1 MSVHGF
7 KDQTRNLT
15 RQRAPVTLRDMIAVI
30 NPTIREWANTTER
43 RMPERCPLIGRDG
56 AGG

>member
-1 MSVHGF
+1 MHRF

-15 RQRAPVTLRDMIAVI
+15 RRCAPVTLRDMIAVI
-30 NPTIREWANTTER
+30 NPTIRGWGKYYRKANVRTL
-43 RMPERCPLIGRDG
+43 PLIGRDG